1 MLSQPLTTTSC
12 LILSGLQVIL
22 YINEEEYNP
31 FLVSSTGAK
40 VIVHRQD
47 EYPFI
52 EDVGTEI
59 ETAMATSIGM
69 HLVRGQSNFYR
80 LREKHRCFSRESSE
94 VQLIEESVG
103 FKRQC
108 GPVFP
113 GGHPLVVWWLQKPD
127 FVSSVRVN
135 KDRMPFGERMGG
147 IFLAPKTDTSNYVT
161 CARCKASDT
170 SSISAS
176 NVNRAG

>member
-1 MLSQPLTTTSC
+1 MPGSGFEAPRVVGEVSYQQGIFSWVLTTMGC
-12 LILSGLQVIL
+12 LVLPGLQVIL

-69 HLVRGQSNFYR
+69 HLVRARS
-80 LREKHRCFSRESSE
+80 
-94 VQLIEESVG
+94 
-103 FKRQC
+103 
-108 GPVFP
+108 
-113 GGHPLVVWWLQKPD
+113 D
-127 FVSSVRVN
+127 FHLLGKEDS
-135 KDRMPFGERMGG
+135 FH
-147 IFLAPKTDTSNYVT
+147 
-161 CARCKASDT
+161 
-170 SSISAS
+170 
-176 NVNRAG
+176 

>member
-1 MLSQPLTTTSC
+1 M
-12 LILSGLQVIL
+12 

-69 HLVRGQSNFYR
+69 HLVRGQSDFCR
-80 LREKHRCFSRESSE
+80 LSEKHRFFPGKPVRCGLWEG
-94 VQLIEESVG
+94 VG
-103 FKRQC
+103 FKRQR
-108 GPVFP
+108 GPVFSS
-113 GGHPLVVWWLQKPD
+113 GHPTGCPVVTKASLCIFCTSEQ
-127 FVSSVRVN
+127 
-135 KDRMPFGERMGG
+135 DRMPFGEEWKEPSLFQRQTPAIMDPVLDARHQTLTPYLPVME
-147 IFLAPKTDTSNYVT
+147 IERVTPSFLDHLEAYEACEPLFK
-161 CARCKASDT
+161 
-170 SSISAS
+170 
-176 NVNRAG
+176 G

>member
-1 MLSQPLTTTSC
+1 M
-12 LILSGLQVIL
+12 

-69 HLVRGQSNFYR
+69 HLVREHANFCGLGKKNR
-80 LREKHRCFSRESSE
+80 FISRITSE
-94 VQLIEESVG
+94 V
-103 FKRQC
+103 
-108 GPVFP
+108 
-113 GGHPLVVWWLQKPD
+113 
-127 FVSSVRVN
+127 
-135 KDRMPFGERMGG
+135 
-147 IFLAPKTDTSNYVT
+147 
-161 CARCKASDT
+161 
-170 SSISAS
+170 
-176 NVNRAG
+176 